1 MASISTDKRGHTRI
15 LFIGTD
21 GKRRTIRLGKCG
33 RKQAELFR
41 AHVEHI
47 TAAQRTGTAVSKVTA
62 SWLSELSARQYD
74 ALVRAGLADERR
86 RATLGAFLDEYIAA
100 CRDLKAATLVVYGH
114 SRRNLVDFFGCDK
127 PLSSISEGDAEKWRR
142 WLIYNEGLSDN
153 TVRRRCGMAKQFFR
167 AAIQHRYLDRN
178 PFEHLSSTVRGNRE
192 KFHFVTVEEA
202 ERVLDACPDAEWRLI
217 FALSRFGGLR
227 CPSEHAQ
234 LKWSDVH
241 WDADAITVRSPKTE
255 HHPGKESR
263 SVPIFADLRPY
274 LEEAY
279 ELAEPGAVFVVP
291 RCRQSGGNL
300 RAQFGRIIQRAG
312 LTPWPKL
319 FHNLRATRQCELSD
333 RFPEYQVCEWVGNTP
348 DVAKEHYLRVRS
360 EHFRDAS
367 RFSAADKVAQ
377 NPAHKGQHSSAMEGI
392 DAQRPDER
400 LAENTEKAAVS
411 RDFQPSHES
420 GQWAILDSN
429 Q

>member
-1 MASISTDKRGHTRI
+1 MASISTDKRGYTRI

-41 AHVEHI
+41 AHIERI
-47 TAAQRTGTAVSKVTA
+47 TAAQRTGSAISKTTAA
-62 SWLSELSARQYD
+62 WLSELTSRQYD
-74 ALVRAGLADERR
+74 ALVRAGLADEQRLT
-86 RATLGAFLDEYIAA
+86 TLGAFLDEYIAT
-100 CRDLKAATLVVYGH
+100 CRDLKPATLVVYGH
-114 SRRNLVDFFGCDK
+114 SRRNLVDFFGYDT
-127 PLSSISEGDAEKWRR
+127 PLASISEGDAEKWRR
-142 WLIYNEGLSDN
+142 WLIYDQELSDN

-167 AAIQHRYLDRN
+167 AAIQHRYIDRN

-192 KFHFVTVEEA
+192 KFYFVTVEES

-241 WDADAITVRSPKTE
+241 WGADAITVRSPKTE

-279 ELAEPGAVFVVP
+279 ELAEPGAVYVVP
-291 RCRQSGGNL
+291 RCRQPGVNL
-300 RAQFGRIIQRAG
+300 RTQLERIIQRAG

-360 EHFRDAS
+360 EHFRNAAQ
-367 RFSAADKVAQ
+367 FSAGDRVAQ
-377 NPAHKGQHSSAMEGI
+377 NPAHTGRHSSAMDGN
-392 DAQRPDER
+392 ASQRFDER
-400 LAENTEKAAVS
+400 IAENAEKPAIS
-411 RDFQPSHES
+411 TGFRPSQQTD
-420 GQWAILDSN
+420 QWAILDSN